1 MKDKYYNNIKSYLN
15 DEIGKIDELKT
26 ELSKCQGNSRII
38 RRAKGSILHDFYN
51 ACERIFEIIAR
62 EIDGGVIHGDKWH
75 KSLLYQMTKSNF
87 KERPQVIS
95 TKLAA
100 ELEEYL
106 AFRHLFRNIYGFE
119 LEGDRLSRLVEKFDE
134 ISNLFVTEIKSFIKK
149 L

>member
-15 DEIGKIDELKT
+15 DEIGKIGELKA

-62 EIDGGVIHGDKWH
+62 EIDGGVIHGNKWH
-75 KSLLYQMTKSNF
+75 KRLLYQMTKSSF

-119 LEGDRLSRLVEKFDE
+119 LEGDRLSRLVEKFDK